1 MATTKPMK
9 NPLPAIA
16 VSVVFTVATLRAES
30 QGTSYSRSPEYM
42 SMMRSPDWWDSKE
55 LTGDWG
61 GPRNTLYD
69 EGISIFANYTNNI
82 AGNPVGGKS
91 AGFTYCDNFTF
102 GLDLDLEKL
111 ISWKGGTV
119 TVSGLNRDGSNL
131 SEKNIGN
138 QFTVQQVF
146 GGSAVMFYALYLD
159 QLLWDN
165 KISIKFGRFA
175 TGDDFA
181 SSPIYWLYMNNGID
195 GNPQALPVNTQFSAY
210 PWAVWA
216 ARVRIDPTPEFNA
229 MAGVYQVSD
238 RIFNRNYHGLDWSM
252 RSNDSILLIS
262 QIGWT
267 PEFFKRPVPAET
279 EASSD
284 GMTTAGAKS
293 IVAVKSAKQ
302 TVSGTQPKGLP
313 GHYWFGA
320 YWSPW
325 DFPQFGSTD
334 TATNSYGFYW
344 HADQMIFQE
353 APGSDQ
359 GLTIWSAF
367 VFSPQQN
374 IAKLPFQVN
383 GGLAYKGLVPTR
395 NDDYSCFGVVYGKF
409 SRNFARSV
417 AEAGGGYPDYELV
430 FEWNYKVQLTK
441 FAFVQPDLQWVIN
454 PGGTGRIPNAL
465 VLGGQ
470 MGMVF

>member
-1 MATTKPMK
+1 MK
-9 NPLPAIA
+9 NPVLAIA
-16 VSVVFTVATLRAES
+16 LCIVLAVTAVRAAS
-30 QGTSYSRSPEYM
+30 SDSADIHYSRPAKYM
-42 SMMRSPDWWDSKE
+42 SMMRSADWWNSSE

-61 GPRNTLYD
+61 GPRNTLYY
-69 EGISIFANYTNNI
+69 EGVSIFANYTNNI

-91 AGFTYCDNFTF
+91 AGFTYCDNITF

-111 ISWKGGTV
+111 IGWKGGSAF
-119 TVSGLNRDGSNL
+119 VSGLNRNGSSL

-146 GGSAVMFYALYLD
+146 GGSAVMFYGLYLD
-159 QLLWDN
+159 QKLWDD
-165 KISIKFGRFA
+165 KISIKVGRFA

-216 ARVRIDPTPEFNA
+216 ARVRVDPTPEFNA
-229 MAGVYQVSD
+229 MLGIYQVSD

-267 PEFFKRPVPAET
+267 PEFFKRSVPAESVAT
-279 EASSD
+279 SD
-284 GMTTAGAKS
+284 GKTTVSEKS
-293 IVAVKSAKQ
+293 VVAAKSAKKVI
-302 TVSGTQPKGLP
+302 THSELKGLP

-325 DFPQFGSTD
+325 NFPQFGSTE

-344 HADQMIFQE
+344 HADQMICQE
-353 APGSDQ
+353 GPGSDQ

-367 VFSPQQN
+367 VLSPQQN

-383 GGLAYKGLVPTR
+383 GGLAYKGLIPAR
-395 NDDYSCFGVVYGKF
+395 DDDYACFGIVYGKF
-409 SRNFARSV
+409 SRDYARTV
-417 AEAGGGYPDYELV
+417 AQAGEGYPDYELV

-441 FAFVQPDLQWVIN
+441 FAFVQPDLQWVVN
-454 PGGTGRIPNAL
+454 PGGTHRIPNAL
-465 VLGGQ
+465 VLGAQ
-470 MGMVF
+470 MGVTF

>member
-1 MATTKPMK
+1 MA
-9 NPLPAIA
+9 
-16 VSVVFTVATLRAES
+16 
-30 QGTSYSRSPEYM
+30 
-42 SMMRSPDWWDSKE
+42 MMRSPNWWDSGE
-55 LTGDWG
+55 LTADWG
-61 GPRNTLYD
+61 GLRNTLYD
-69 EGISIFANYTNNI
+69 DGVSIFANYTNNI

-91 AGFTYCDNFTF
+91 AGFTYCDNITF
-102 GLDLDLEKL
+102 GLDLDLEK
-111 ISWKGGTV
+111 IIGWKGGHL

-131 SEKNIGN
+131 SQKNIGN

-159 QLLWDN
+159 QKLWDDR
-165 KISIKFGRFA
+165 ISIKIGRFA

-216 ARVRIDPTPEFNA
+216 ARVRVEPTPEFNG
-229 MAGVYQVSD
+229 MIGVYQVSN
-238 RIFNRNYHGLDWSM
+238 RIFDRSYHGLDWSM

-267 PEFFKRPVPAET
+267 PQFFKRPVPAET
-279 EASSD
+279 KPAP
-284 GMTTAGAKS
+284 AGEAKS
-293 IVAVKSAKQ
+293 IVATKSAKEV
-302 TVSGTQPKGLP
+302 TPPSDLKGLP
-313 GHYWFGA
+313 GHYWVGA

-325 DFPQFGSTD
+325 EFPQFGTTA

-359 GLTIWSAF
+359 GLSLWSAF
-367 VFSPQQN
+367 VLSPQQN

-383 GGLAYKGLVPTR
+383 GGLIYRGLMPNR
-395 NDDYSCFGVVYGKF
+395 DDDYACFAVVYGKF
-409 SRNFARSV
+409 SRNYARTV
-417 AEAGGGYPDYELV
+417 AAAGEGYPDYELV
-430 FEWNYKVQLTK
+430 FEWNYKIQLTK

-454 PGGTGRIPNAL
+454 PGGTNRIPNAL
-465 VLGGQ
+465 VLGAQ
-470 MGMVF
+470 MGVVF

>member
-1 MATTKPMK
+1 
-9 NPLPAIA
+9 
-16 VSVVFTVATLRAES
+16 
-30 QGTSYSRSPEYM
+30 
-42 SMMRSPDWWDSKE
+42 MMRSPNWWDSGE
-55 LTGDWG
+55 LTADWG
-61 GPRNTLYD
+61 GLRNTLYD
-69 EGISIFANYTNNI
+69 DGVTIFANYTNNI

-91 AGFTYCDNFTF
+91 AGFTYCDNITF
-102 GLDLDLEKL
+102 GLDLDLEK
-111 ISWKGGTV
+111 IIGWKGGHL

-131 SEKNIGN
+131 SQKNIGN

-159 QLLWDN
+159 QKLWDDR
-165 KISIKFGRFA
+165 ISIKIGRFA

-216 ARVRIDPTPEFNA
+216 ARVRVEPTPEFNG
-229 MAGVYQVSD
+229 MIGVYQVSN
-238 RIFNRNYHGLDWSM
+238 RIFDRSYHGLDWSM

-267 PEFFKRPVPAET
+267 PQFFKRPVPAET
-279 EASSD
+279 KPAP
-284 GMTTAGAKS
+284 AGEAKS
-293 IVAVKSAKQ
+293 IVATKSAKEV
-302 TVSGTQPKGLP
+302 TPPSDLKGLP
-313 GHYWFGA
+313 GHYWVGA

-325 DFPQFGSTD
+325 EFPQFGTTA

-359 GLTIWSAF
+359 GLSLWSAF
-367 VFSPQQN
+367 VLSPQQN

-383 GGLAYKGLVPTR
+383 GGLIYRGLMPNR
-395 NDDYSCFGVVYGKF
+395 DDDYACFGCGLWQIQPQLRPNGRRRRRGLSRLRTRLRMELQDPADQVRFRSTRSPMGDQSRRNQSHPQRPRSRCPDGRGILNLSLAYPKLMISRRRGHLYRAYCARTTVVK
-409 SRNFARSV
+409 
-417 AEAGGGYPDYELV
+417 
-430 FEWNYKVQLTK
+430 K
-441 FAFVQPDLQWVIN
+441 
-454 PGGTGRIPNAL
+454 
-465 VLGGQ
+465 
-470 MGMVF
+470 

>member
-1 MATTKPMK
+1 MK
-9 NPLPAIA
+9 IPLLTIALSAVLA
-16 VSVVFTVATLRAES
+16 VSSVGAAS
-30 QGTSYSRSPEYM
+30 SDSPDISYSHPARYM
-42 SMMRSPDWWDSKE
+42 AMMRSPDWWNSGE

-69 EGISIFANYTNNI
+69 EGVSIFANYTNNI
-82 AGNPVGGKS
+82 AVNPVGGKS
-91 AGFTYCDNFTF
+91 AGFTYCDNISF
-102 GLDLDLEKL
+102 GLDLDLGKL
-111 ISWKGGTV
+111 IGWQGGSL

-146 GGSAVMFYALYLD
+146 GGSAVMFYALYLE
-159 QLLWDN
+159 QKLWND
-165 KISIKFGRFA
+165 KISIKIGRYA

-216 ARVRIDPTPEFNA
+216 ARLRVEPTPEFNA
-229 MAGVYQVSD
+229 MIGAYQVSD

-252 RSNDSILLIS
+252 RSNDSILLIT

-267 PEFFKRPVPAET
+267 PDFVTRPVPTENTVPADGKTSVAGKSLVAAE
-279 EASSD
+279 
-284 GMTTAGAKS
+284 
-293 IVAVKSAKQ
+293 SAKQ
-302 TVSGTQPKGLP
+302 IIANPQLKGLP

-325 DFPQFGSTD
+325 NFPQFGSTE

-367 VFSPQQN
+367 VLSPQPN
-374 IAKLPFQVN
+374 IAKLPFEAN
-383 GGLAYKGLVPTR
+383 AGL
-395 NDDYSCFGVVYGKF
+395 F
-409 SRNFARSV
+409 
-417 AEAGGGYPDYELV
+417 
-430 FEWNYKVQLTK
+430 TK
-441 FAFVQPDLQWVIN
+441 A
-454 PGGTGRIPNAL
+454 
-465 VLGGQ
+465 
-470 MGMVF
+470 